1 MQQGFFSVQ
10 QPCNACRGEGRI
22 IQDHC
27 RSCRGAGVKQE
38 TKSLSVSIP
47 SGVDNGDKVRLSGEG
62 GAARGGHTGDLYV
75 VIQVAH
81 NEIFERDGRDLYF
94 EAPIPFETAVLGGT
108 INVPGLESKIA
119 LKIPP
124 YTQTGKIFRIK
135 SKGAASV
142 RDSRRGDLLCRV
154 IVETPVNLSKAQLK
168 MFEEFA
174 QSIAGEEHHPIK
186 RSFNKASD
194 QFHNK

>member
-1 MQQGFFSVQ
+1 
-10 QPCNACRGEGRI
+10 
-22 IQDHC
+22 
-27 RSCRGAGVKQE
+27 VKQE

-47 SGVDNGDKVRLSGEG
+47 SGVDNGDKVRLTGEG

-75 VIQVAH
+75 VIQVLH

-94 EAPIPFETAVLGGT
+94 EAPIPFQIAVLGGT

-119 LKIPP
+119 LKIPS

-135 SKGAASV
+135 GKGAASV

-168 MFEEFA
+168 KFEEFT
-174 QSIAGEEHHPIK
+174 QLIAGEEHHPIK
-186 RSFNKASD
+186 ESFVKAANK
-194 QFHNK
+194 FHNK

>member
-1 MQQGFFSVQ
+1 MR
-10 QPCNACRGEGRI
+10 N

-27 RSCRGAGVKQE
+27 SSCRGSGVRQD

-47 SGVDNGDKVRLSGEG
+47 SGVDNGDKVRLTGEG
-62 GAARGGHTGDLYV
+62 SAARGGHTGDLYV
-75 VIQVAH
+75 VIQVMP

-94 EAPIPFETAVLGGT
+94 EAPIPFDIAVLGGT

-119 LKIPP
+119 LKIPS

-135 SKGAASV
+135 GKGAASV

-168 MFEEFA
+168 KLEDFS
-174 QSIAGEEHHPIK
+174 QSIASSEHYPIK
-186 RSFNKASD
+186 ESFVKATNQFLNK
-194 QFHNK
+194 

>member
-10 QPCNACRGEGRI
+10 QPCNACRGEGRV

-27 RSCRGAGVKQE
+27 SSCRGSGVKHE

-62 GAARGGHTGDLYV
+62 SAARGGHTGDLYV

-94 EAPIPFETAVLGGT
+94 EAPIPFQVAVLGGT

-135 SKGAASV
+135 GKGAASV

-154 IVETPVNLSKAQLK
+154 VVETPENLSSEQKEAFKKL
-168 MFEEFA
+168 
-174 QSIAGEEHHPIK
+174 
-186 RSFNKASD
+186 SD
-194 QFHNK
+194 QTSDKNYPISKSFANAADDFVKS

>member
-22 IQDHC
+22 IKDYC
-27 RSCRGAGVKQE
+27 NSCKGAGVIQE

-62 GAARGGHTGDLYV
+62 SAAKGGHTGDLYV
-75 VIQVAH
+75 AIQVLH
-81 NEIFERDGRDLYF
+81 NELFERDGRDLYF
-94 EAPIPFETAVLGGT
+94 EAPIPFEIAVLGGT

-119 LKIPP
+119 LKIPSS
-124 YTQTGKIFRIK
+124 TQTGKIFRIK
-135 SKGAASV
+135 GKGAASV
-142 RDSRRGDLLCRV
+142 RDSRRGVLLCRV
-154 IVETPVNLSKAQLK
+154 IVETPVNLSKSQLK
-168 MFEEFA
+168 MFEEFT
-174 QSIAGEEHHPIK
+174 QSISGDEHHPIK
-186 RSFNKASD
+186 KSFKKASD